1 MTAVAPAPTGVA
13 APALVLPMPGEP
25 LPAKCR
31 REDCEERLRR
41 ALAALRETLAGH
53 PPTALRPPA
62 DEVSRVRY
70 RWLIGHHAAFGVW
83 QSLARVLHALTAA
96 SEAAV
101 GSLTAWAAALYD
113 TYSVLFLYAGSCTP
127 ELYAA
132 MLRPHMTAAHPAFSG
147 EWSRD
152 HASVRA
158 ALRAARDQHSPA
170 RIAPLTRAV
179 KDNRRVHMA
188 VAGTLV
194 PGGASLLQQSGRH
207 PGHGPTEDEQA
218 LYDDYF
224 HVQRQPLCRVAH
236 WAQLVRVLGQ
246 CTADIAG
253 HGLGLAPEGCPERF
267 TRDALELLTA
277 PALAGEPPLQI
288 HRPPKGRKA

>member
-1 MTAVAPAPTGVA
+1 
-13 APALVLPMPGEP
+13 LPI
-25 LPAKCR
+25 
-31 REDCEERLRR
+31 
-41 ALAALRETLAGH
+41 
-53 PPTALRPPA
+53 
-62 DEVSRVRY
+62 RVR
-70 RWLIGHHAAFGVW
+70 L
-83 QSLARVLHALTAA
+83 
-96 SEAAV
+96 
-101 GSLTAWAAALYD
+101 
-113 TYSVLFLYAGSCTP
+113 
-127 ELYAA
+127 
-132 MLRPHMTAAHPAFSG
+132 HPAFSG

-152 HASVRA
+152 HASVLA
-158 ALRAARDQHSPA
+158 ALRAARDQHSPD

-236 WAQLVRVLGQ
+236 WAQLVRLLGQ

-277 PALAGEPPLQI
+277 PGSGSIPGLRAARRRAREPSIDSMATKRIKSITP
-288 HRPPKGRKA
+288 G